1 MIPSPRLAAC
11 VSIVEVAL
19 ARPLRVRDELT
30 GAVYVRRGAQGELPR
45 HHRRDGEKQADA
57 SGSLLVVA
65 AVGPGTEALDALS
78 EALFWR
84 TTSPTLETVQPSQD
98 FRATSVCPRLA
109 CSFGPGPPPVCLH
122 AVRAGTSV
130 RLGRVC
136 CGGAGQ

>member
-78 EALFWR
+78 EASCLCATLMKVR
-84 TTSPTLETVQPSQD
+84 STT
-98 FRATSVCPRLA
+98 
-109 CSFGPGPPPVCLH
+109 
-122 AVRAGTSV
+122 
-130 RLGRVC
+130 
-136 CGGAGQ
+136 